1 LQEQLV
7 TEVAGHLG
15 VQVERVETEKAL
27 RKPGDLT
34 AWEAVMR
41 SMAVFGR
48 LSVDSLQAG
57 IADARH
63 AIAVAPDYA
72 PGYATLART
81 LGNLFLTTR
90 DEAMAR
96 EGRIHAQRAL
106 ALETLAPR
114 GYQTNLALGYKGL
127 AHFQA
132 GRYEL
137 ALQAMEEAIL
147 LHPNLYILKDKAV
160 VCEKLGQHE
169 DASDAIR
176 RLSAAEPSVTLDGIE
191 RANSIVFAPDTA
203 NEMNAILRKL
213 WRDTPVP

>member
-1 LQEQLV
+1 VESRTPGSNPIVLTLEAMGL
-7 TEVAGHLG
+7 AFLG
-15 VQVERVETEKAL
+15 SWR
-27 RKPGDLT
+27 
-34 AWEAVMR
+34 
-41 SMAVFGR
+41 
-48 LSVDSLQAG
+48 
-57 IADARH
+57 
-63 AIAVAPDYA
+63 
-72 PGYATLART
+72 
-81 LGNLFLTTR
+81 
-90 DEAMAR
+90 EAMA
-96 EGRIHAQRAL
+96 HAQRAVDLNPNIALSHVNL
-106 ALETLAPR
+106 ALACLHFNRPDEAIAHIDAAAILAPR

-132 GRYEL
+132 GRYEQ
-137 ALQAMEEAIL
+137 ALRTMEEALL

-176 RLSAAEPSVTLDGIE
+176 RLRTAEPSVTLDGIE

>member
-1 LQEQLV
+1 V
-7 TEVAGHLG
+7 
-15 VQVERVETEKAL
+15 
-27 RKPGDLT
+27 
-34 AWEAVMR
+34 
-41 SMAVFGR
+41 
-48 LSVDSLQAG
+48 G

-72 PGYATLART
+72 LGYATLAHT
-81 LGNLFLTTR
+81 LGNLLLTTR
-90 DEAMAR
+90 DEAMA
-96 EGRIHAQRAL
+96 HAQRAVDLNPNIALSHVNL
-106 ALETLAPR
+106 ALACLHFNRPDEAIAHIDAAAILAPR

-127 AHFQA
+127 AHF
-132 GRYEL
+132 
-137 ALQAMEEAIL
+137 MEEAIL

-176 RLSAAEPSVTLDGIE
+176 RLRAAERSVTLDGIE